1 MKLYIA
7 MNAVWKIVL
16 EQFPLKQSV
25 EIPRVNSKVT
35 FQTIQFGNCNRNYH
49 HHHHSP
55 LHEAM
60 AVATAYIWRLIIFV
74 WFFFSKLFLC
84 IEIEIITVFYF
95 HFQFHFCFL
104 SFGDSIFVSLIF
116 AVVEICVHFICKRV
130 KLRNSFGIFSSICGF
145 FFFLF
150 QLWPV
155 PFAMF
160 ACLCARYFLKW
171 EHGVRRGKLFLLWK
185 SRQCWRIQQQCQP
198 KNGNGE
204 EEKKASRKNV
214 LIFFRIYKRA
224 HSRQPTTTATTTA
237 IPTSH
242 NNAHFVY
249 FQIFLSRKHEHALSL
264 SFKFLLFIQP
274 FFLPFSHSLLSPLFL
289 CAAQFS
295 LSFISIQWFKK

>member
-35 FQTIQFGNCNRNYH
+35 FQTIQFGNCNRNYHHH

-145 FFFLF
+145 FFLSISVVARAICNVRVF
-150 QLWPV
+150 V
-155 PFAMF
+155 
-160 ACLCARYFLKW
+160 CALLSQMRAWSTARKTFSIVKIATMLANTTTMPAQKW
-171 EHGVRRGKLFLLWK
+171 EWRRRKKSIEKECINLFPN
-185 SRQCWRIQQQCQP
+185 IQTRTQ
-198 KNGNGE
+198 
-204 EEKKASRKNV
+204 
-214 LIFFRIYKRA
+214 
-224 HSRQPTTTATTTA
+224 
-237 IPTSH
+237 
-242 NNAHFVY
+242 
-249 FQIFLSRKHEHALSL
+249 
-264 SFKFLLFIQP
+264 
-274 FFLPFSHSLLSPLFL
+274 
-289 CAAQFS
+289 
-295 LSFISIQWFKK
+295 